1 MIVHI
6 EGSMEEVQEM
16 LSKFAIENKKPAQAV
31 RPAPEPQ
38 MKTPGELP
46 QPKGIE
52 ASFDHLQRDLL
63 AQHMPEQER
72 NVVGSALRKSL
83 SQGQPVNPENN
94 VDTDIDFAMK
104 GGTIHPSAKSKRV
117 FSTPLP
123 HVYKPG
129 NSNVLSPKDLK
140 LPRFDYDKGL
150 RKQHGLIFLTE
161 MPDGRVVIEYGK
173 AHYYTTKE
181 KVLQIKYPFPE
192 KYFSKENGWSSTAEM
207 AFKKYREYLAQPQPA
222 ELKAKDPD
230 PEDEKYKPMLKGAF
244 NTRPGR
250 EDYDKIEG
258 ALEA

>member
-31 RPAPEPQ
+31 RPAPESLKNAIKPQ
-38 MKTPGELP
+38 MKTPDKAP
-46 QPKGIE
+46 
-52 ASFDHLQRDLL
+52 D
-63 AQHMPEQER
+63 
-72 NVVGSALRKSL
+72 
-83 SQGQPVNPENN
+83 
-94 VDTDIDFAMK
+94 
-104 GGTIHPSAKSKRV
+104 
-117 FSTPLP
+117 
-123 HVYKPG
+123 KPG